1 MVSWT
6 DFVLSYWWERL
17 QRKLTRCRASVPT
30 DRQILPRS
38 GSWPTGTDR
47 ACHGSVQLHWAPRLS
62 LQSLKRR
69 HVTCKNH
76 DFIRTVLY
84 FGFSKCLNPNMLLC
98 HRYRESENWF
108 YLTHVSQLKSLK
120 TKNETLKLW
129 NQLNI
134 SIFTN
139 VIPLKFTKNAF
150 NLKLFHL
157 YSTFNDPC
165 SVILCSSQITK
176 ITSTA
181 LSFKCVP

>member
-1 MVSWT
+1 MQCWSPPYKKTEKKKKVVVSLT
-6 DFVLSYWWERL
+6 DFVLSYRWERL
-17 QRKLTRCRASVPT
+17 ERKLTRCRASVPT
-30 DRQILPRS
+30 DRQILPCS

-47 ACHGSVQLHWAPRLS
+47 ACHGSVQLHWAPRSS

-69 HVTCKNH
+69 HVTCQNH
-76 DFIRTVLY
+76 DFIRTILY

-120 TKNETLKLW
+120 TKTETLKLW

-139 VIPLKFTKNAF
+139 VIPLKFTKKCIQF
-150 NLKLFHL
+150 K
-157 YSTFNDPC
+157 
-165 SVILCSSQITK
+165 VISL
-176 ITSTA
+176 
-181 LSFKCVP
+181 V